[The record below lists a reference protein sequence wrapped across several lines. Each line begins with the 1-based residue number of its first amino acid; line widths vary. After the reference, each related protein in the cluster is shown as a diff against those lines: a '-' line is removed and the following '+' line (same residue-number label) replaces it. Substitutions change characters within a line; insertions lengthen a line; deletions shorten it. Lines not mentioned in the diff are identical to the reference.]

1 MGLPEG
7 RDLPLTHEQALRL
20 GRALRIARQ
29 ALGISVTAAAESA
42 RISRVTWHRL
52 EKGEPTVA
60 LGLLLA
66 AARVLDMDVRLQ
78 PFQAITEGREDA
90 PPDQWL
96 PLQIRLEDYPQL
108 RQLAW
113 QVGDGRQT
121 LTPREA
127 LGLYERNWR
136 HVQPA
141 LLEPREQALLDGLRE
156 VFGGQQLRV

>member
-1 MGLPEG
+1 MGLHEE
-7 RDLPLTHEQALRL
+7 RDVSLSQEQALRL
-20 GRALRIARQ
+20 GQDLRSARK
-29 ALGISVTAAAESA
+29 ALGITVTAAAESA
-42 RISRVTWHRL
+42 HISRVTWHRL

-66 AARVLDMDVRLQ
+66 AARVLDMDVRLR
-78 PFQAITEGREDA
+78 PFHAITEGRDHA
-90 PPDQWL
+90 PPGQWL
-96 PLQIRLEDYPQL
+96 PLHIQLEDYPQL

-113 QVGDGRQT
+113 QVGDGKQT

-136 HVQPA
+136 HVQAA

-156 VFGGQQLRV
+156 VFGGEQLRV

>member
-1 MGLPEG
+1 MELPDQ
-7 RDLPLTHEQALRL
+7 RKWPLARGQALRL
-20 GRALRIARQ
+20 GQTLRAARQ
-29 ALGISVTAAAESA
+29 ALGISMTAAAEA
-42 RISRVTWHRL
+42 AQISRVTWHRL

-60 LGLLLA
+60 LGLMLA
-66 AARVLDMDVRLQ
+66 AARVLELDLHLQ
-78 PFQAITEGREDA
+78 PFQASTGGAADA
-90 PPDQWL
+90 LAGKSL

-136 HVQPA
+136 HVQA
-141 LLEPREQALLDGLRE
+141 ELLEPREQALLDGLRE